1 MLVIKI
7 GGGAAIGEGGY
18 TNFAADLVEIAEPL
32 VIIHGG
38 NAEFSEL
45 SRQLGISQD
54 EAKQFISQY
63 FERFAGVRAFLDNQ
77 IKLAREQGYVETL
90 SGRRRYIP
98 EIREKNF
105 NMRSYGE
112 RNAQNSPLQGSA
124 ADLIKMAMVRIHA
137 ALAAR
142 GDGSRML
149 LQVHD
154 ELVFEVPTAELE
166 EVSAL
171 VKREMEGVMT
181 LEVPLVADVGA
192 GGNWLEAKH

>member
-1 MLVIKI
+1 M
-7 GGGAAIGEGGY
+7 
-18 TNFAADLVEIAEPL
+18 
-32 VIIHGG
+32 
-38 NAEFSEL
+38 
-45 SRQLGISQD
+45 
-54 EAKQFISQY
+54 
-63 FERFAGVRAFLDNQ
+63 RAFLDNQ